1 MIREFEKKIAKFI
14 TDNVPDPVK
23 LVFFYGLA
31 FTCGYMVGDFIYE
44 HSELAAA
51 KICEVY

>member
-1 MIREFEKKIAKFI
+1 MIRVLEKKIEKFI
-14 TDNVPDPVK
+14 AEKIPDPVK

-31 FTCGYMVGDFIYE
+31 FGAGYIVGNFIYE
-44 HSELAAA
+44 NVELTVT

>member
-14 TDNVPDPVK
+14 INNVPDPVK

-31 FTCGYMVGDFIYE
+31 FAGGYIVGDYIYE
-44 HSELAAA
+44 HAELAAT

>member
-31 FTCGYMVGDFIYE
+31 FGAGYIVGSFVYE
-44 HSELAAA
+44 NAELTIA